1 MYSTKSIHKNIN
13 PNYPQ
18 GYTSIGDPYKT
29 SLEKLPTR
37 WKEKQFVTQRCPQNA
52 SNGFFTKLQY
62 QPEQYTELAENFRTS
77 QPLDKRNLGFGS
89 RDAFKPGEFTNTKA
103 TERYRDMVKNESKLL
118 RRNQNGSRLS
128 DEAIEKVQ
136 SFSETRQPPK
146 DKLGNALQEPKFLYD
161 IGRSNVTPY
170 TPNNTHDSFYSLP
183 KHAPVNPKLKGVD
196 PIRRLGSH
204 KPMST
209 TIGEQAWA
217 VKYGK
222 PAFGAVNCV
231 KKFYDRGH
239 IECKGF

>member
-1 MYSTKSIHKNIN
+1 MFHPGNFT
-13 PNYPQ
+13 
-18 GYTSIGDPYKT
+18 
-29 SLEKLPTR
+29 EKLPGR

-62 QPEQYTELAENFRTS
+62 QPEQYTELAENFRKS
-77 QPLDKRNLGFGS
+77 QPLDKRKLGFGS
-89 RDAFKPGEFTNTKA
+89 RDAFKPGEFTSTKA
-103 TERYRDMVKNESKLL
+103 TERYRDTVKNESKLL
-118 RRNQNGSRLS
+118 RRNQNGSSLS
-128 DEAIEKVQ
+128 DEAVKKVK
-136 SFSETRQPPK
+136 SFAEARQPPK

-183 KHAPVNPKLKGVD
+183 KHAPVNPKLKGAD

-217 VKYGK
+217 MKYDK
-222 PAFGAVNCV
+222 PAFGAVSYV
-231 KKFYDRGH
+231 EKFYDRGH